1 MDHRFLP
8 HNTHLDDPAGFSSH
22 DPQLRRLARQVH
34 VHTSALLARLP
45 RKTPGI
51 YTLSGGRQ
59 VGKTTLLKQWM
70 SRLME
75 DGVAPEKIIFFSGK
89 LIDDQHSLLRLLQ
102 EQLAEMPAGKTCYV
116 LLDEVSKF
124 TNEVQRLAKVLSW
137 APTLTTSPWK
147 TDVTWPTY
155 TPTGARSG
163 TSRQLWIARHQPWL
177 AR

>member
-1 MDHRFLP
+1 MDHRFLS

-22 DPQLRRLARQVH
+22 DLQLRRLARQVH

-45 RKTPGI
+45 RETPGI

-75 DGVAPEKIIFFSGK
+75 DGVAPEKIIFFSGE

-116 LLDEVSKF
+116 LLDEVTYIKEWDKAVKYAADAGLLEQTVLVITGSDRALIR
-124 TNEVQRLAKVLSW
+124 EVRKNFNGLS
-137 APTLTTSPWK
+137 
-147 TDVTWPTY
+147 VC
-155 TPTGARSG
+155 
-163 TSRQLWIARHQPWL
+163 
-177 AR
+177 